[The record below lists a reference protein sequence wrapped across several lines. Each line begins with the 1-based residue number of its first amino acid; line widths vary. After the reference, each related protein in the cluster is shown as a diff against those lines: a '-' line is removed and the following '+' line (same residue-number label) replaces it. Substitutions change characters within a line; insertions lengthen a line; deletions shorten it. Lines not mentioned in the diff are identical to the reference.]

1 MHAIE
6 FWTSYK
12 NVTEIAKIYKKLFEE
27 ASVNEENEERFTTL
41 NRDRGLHV
49 G

>member
-12 NVTEIAKIYKKLFEE
+12 NVTEIAKIYKNFFRE
-27 ASVNEENEERFTTL
+27 AGANEEREERFTTL
-41 NRDRGLHV
+41 NRDCDLHT